1 MKTKGCLSVLGSGRR
16 GLARRPEDQTGPA
29 GFVPTT
35 QIRDT
40 VYLGP
45 GLLSAFISSVS
56 IKCNKILN
64 SILEAGEVISR
75 LE

>member
-1 MKTKGCLSVLGSGRR
+1 MKTKGCLSVLGSGKR
-16 GLARRPEDQTGPA
+16 GTVRRPEDPSGPV
-29 GFVPTT
+29 GFISTT
-35 QIRDT
+35 QVRDT

-45 GLLSAFISSVS
+45 GLLSALISSVS

-64 SILEAGEVISR
+64 SILEASEVISG